1 MNKEELANL
10 INTKVTSY
18 REYRIKYAE
27 MVINDK
33 SLFLPLLELSF
44 DETNEASIKVSWVL
58 DFVSREKLEWFYP
71 HLDFFTDNI
80 SKVKHHSIIRPMAR
94 ICELFAKA
102 YTSKKDTEINK
113 YLTKSHINKIIE
125 TGFDWM
131 ISDQKVAVK
140 AYTMEALFLFGK
152 EIDWVH
158 DELKLIL
165 VQEISGG
172 SPAYKARAK
181 KILKWIDKLDKRR

>member
-1 MNKEELANL
+1 MNKEQLANL

-27 MVINDK
+27 LIINDK
-33 SLFLPLLELSF
+33 SLFLPLLELTF
-44 DETNEASIKVSWVL
+44 DKDNEASIKISWVL
-58 DFVSREKLEWFYP
+58 DFVSREKLTWFYP
-71 HLDFFTDNI
+71 HLDFFVNNI
-80 SKVKHHSIIRPMAR
+80 STVKHDSIVRPVAR
-94 ICELFAKA
+94 ICELLAKA
-102 YTSKKDTEINK
+102 YNSKRDLAIRN
-113 YLTKSHINKIIE
+113 YLTKNHIDKIIE

-140 AYTMEALFLFGK
+140 AYTMESLFLFGK

-158 DELKLIL
+158 EELKLIL
-165 VQEISGG
+165 VQKISDE

-181 KILKWIDKLDKRR
+181 KILKWIEKYKQMK

>member
-1 MNKEELANL
+1 MNKEQLGNL

-18 REYRIKYAE
+18 RDYRIKYAE
-27 MVINDK
+27 LVINDK
-33 SLFLPLLELSF
+33 SLFLPLLELAF
-44 DETNEASIKVSWVL
+44 DETNEASVKVSWVL
-58 DFVSREKLEWFYP
+58 DFVSREKLAWFYQ

-80 SKVKHHSIIRPMAR
+80 SKVKHDSIVRPMAR

-102 YTSKKDTEINK
+102 HNSKKNTEIDN
-113 YLTKSHINKIIE
+113 YLTKNHIDNIVE

-131 ISDQKVAVK
+131 ISNQKVAVR

-158 DELKLIL
+158 TALKEIL
-165 VQEISGG
+165 VQDISDG

-181 KILKWIDKLDKRR
+181 KILMWIEKVDKRK